1 MEATLTSKGQVT
13 IPKAVRDTLKL
24 HVGDRIEFLV
34 DPDGSVR
41 IVPATRPVTELKA
54 LLPPPARTLGLDSA
68 ELRVQEAAIAWA
80 ALRAFQSGEAD
91 FADYL
96 IGAINAESGC
106 ETTFTFDKRAA
117 RSDWHTLL

>member
-1 MEATLTSKGQVT
+1 MEATLTSKGQIT

-54 LLPPPARTLGLDSA
+54 LLSRPRRALSLEEIDTVIAERGARK
-68 ELRVQEAAIAWA
+68 
-80 ALRAFQSGEAD
+80 
-91 FADYL
+91 
-96 IGAINAESGC
+96 
-106 ETTFTFDKRAA
+106 KR
-117 RSDWHTLL
+117 T

>member
-1 MEATLTSKGQVT
+1 MEATLTSKGQIT

-54 LLPPPARTLGLDSA
+54 LLSRPRRALSLEEIDTVIAERGARK
-68 ELRVQEAAIAWA
+68 
-80 ALRAFQSGEAD
+80 
-91 FADYL
+91 
-96 IGAINAESGC
+96 
-106 ETTFTFDKRAA
+106 KRA
-117 RSDWHTLL
+117 

>member
-54 LLPPPARTLGLDSA
+54 LLLPPPRTLGLDLA
-68 ELRVQEAAIAWA
+68 ELRVQETAIAWA
-80 ALRAFQSGEAD
+80 ALPAFQSGEAD
-91 FADYL
+91 FADHL